1 MRAMALQSGSNGNCI
16 YVQAGRTRLLFDA
29 GISGK
34 QAQLR
39 LAGTGVDIHGC
50 GGLFISHDHV
60 DHMKSAGIFQRKFAV
75 PLHVTERTLAAGE
88 RHRLGKLGPVQHFQR
103 GDRVTVGDVVV
114 ETHPTPHDGADGS
127 CFVVEAEGKRLG
139 VLTDLGFV
147 FSDLR
152 KLIPTLDAVILESNY
167 DADMLAAGPYP
178 EDLKRRIR
186 GEGGHIS
193 NTEAAELVARFGSRL
208 QWVCLAHLSRDNNTP
223 QRALG
228 THRQIVGAD
237 RPVHLATRYAPSDML
252 SL

>member
-1 MRAMALQSGSNGNCI
+1 MHVIALQSGSNGNCI
-16 YVQAGRTRLLFDA
+16 YVQAGRTKLLFDA

-39 LAGTGVDIHGC
+39 LAGAGLDVQGC

-88 RHRLGKLGPVQHFQR
+88 RHRLGKLGPVKHFR
-103 GDRVTVGDVVV
+103 SGDRVTVGDVIV

-147 FSDLR
+147 FPELEE
-152 KLIPTLDAVILESNY
+152 LIGTLDAVILESNY
-167 DADMLAAGPYP
+167 DPDMLARGPYP
-178 EDLKRRIR
+178 EGLKQRIR

-193 NTEAAELVARFGSRL
+193 NIEAAELVARFGRRL
-208 QWVCLAHLSRDNNTP
+208 QWVCLAHMSKDNNTP
-223 QRALG
+223 ELALE
-228 THRQIVGAD
+228 THRAIVGPV
-237 RPVHLATRYAPSDML
+237 RPIHLATRYAPSEML